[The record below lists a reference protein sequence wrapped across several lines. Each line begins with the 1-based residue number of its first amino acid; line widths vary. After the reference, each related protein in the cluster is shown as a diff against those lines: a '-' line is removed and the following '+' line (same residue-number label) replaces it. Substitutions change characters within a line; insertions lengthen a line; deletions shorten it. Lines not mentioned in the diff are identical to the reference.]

1 VQGCRFASIF
11 RHWKFVT
18 NRRVDKR
25 CFSVLLFIFLFNTPP
40 IDQSRVTL
48 WRKTAQVQL
57 RSKGFICGPISQ
69 LYAFGFVIIT
79 EQSPSSNWGKEEK
92 RAKWNGM
99 KIKKN
104 LQ

>member
-57 RSKGFICGPISQ
+57 RSKGFICGPISP
-69 LYAFGFVIIT
+69 IICLWICH
-79 EQSPSSNWGKEEK
+79 NN
-92 RAKWNGM
+92 RAKPIVQLGKRREESEM
-99 KIKKN
+99 E
-104 LQ
+104 